1 MSYLSKLVYAPLSV
15 SLGLFLLASCSQGMN
30 GQEDAVAD
38 VSSPVGLP
46 PTATS
51 PNAAAAA
58 MISNAKELAA
68 ADAAL
73 GNVVDPTTL
82 AGIPTTETLAART
95 RKCLEDPRV
104 VLGLVTVDICV
115 GADLFFRDTFN
126 GNGRTCGTCHPSAN
140 NLTIDPTFIADLPF
154 TDPLFVA
161 QTDPELSGL
170 EHPDLQHSFS
180 LILENID
187 GFQSPTTQFFM
198 RSVPHLNGL
207 AVTIGAPLT
216 SPGPDGTTLPP
227 NERVGL
233 SGDGAPFNDPELPT
247 AKGTLLDF
255 MNGAIRQHYTKT
267 LNRNPSPDSGVP
279 DFTFATAAELNEISQ
294 FMHTIGRTNEIDLT
308 SFTLADAGAAS
319 GQATFI
325 AKPCNACHH
334 NAGANFVTDGVNRN
348 FNTGIETVRIPT
360 LDAQG
365 IPTDTGFQSQGTF
378 NTVTLIE
385 AANTAPFFHTNA
397 FDTIEDA
404 ITFYTTAAFGDSPAG
419 KIVGGAIALSP
430 TDVADVGRFLRVLN
444 ASFNTQL
451 ALARLDASSQFVA
464 NFGTNFNLIQQSE
477 LKLAVKQLNDA
488 FTDLVSV
495 PGLFVPQQTNLQGA
509 IALIDQA
516 AATKNVAA
524 RQAAIDEAISIVS
537 TTTADFT
544 STGTLTFTV
553 GAGSLMF

>member
-1 MSYLSKLVYAPLSV
+1 MSYLSKLVYAPVSV
-15 SLGLFLLASCSQGMN
+15 SLGLLMLTSCSQGMK
-30 GQEDAVAD
+30 GSELLEQVTE

-46 PTATS
+46 PSSTP

-58 MISNAKELAA
+58 MLGNTKELAA

-73 GNVVDPTTL
+73 AHEVNPTTL
-82 AGIPTTETLAART
+82 AGIPTTASLASRT
-95 RKCLEDPRV
+95 TKCLADPRA
-104 VLGLVTVDICV
+104 VLGLVSVDICV

-140 NLTIDPTFIADLPF
+140 NLTLDPPFIATLPF

-161 QTDPELSGL
+161 QTNPNLSGL

-207 AVTIGAPLT
+207 AVTIQAAAT

-247 AKGTLLDF
+247 AKGALLDF
-255 MNGAIRQHYTKT
+255 MQGAIRQHYTKT
-267 LNRNPSPDSGVP
+267 LNRNPSS
-279 DFTFATAAELNEISQ
+279 DFTFATAAELNEISA

-308 SFTLADAGAAS
+308 TFTLADSGAAA
-319 GQATFI
+319 GQSTFQ

-334 NAGANFVTDGVNRN
+334 NAGANFVVDGINRN
-348 FNTGIETVRIPT
+348 FNTGVETARIPT

-365 IPTDTGFQSQGTF
+365 IPTDTGFQLQGTF

-385 AANTAPFFHTNA
+385 AANTPPFFHTNA
-397 FDTIEDA
+397 FNTIEDA
-404 ITFYTTAAFGDSPAG
+404 IGFYTTAAFGDSPAG
-419 KIVGGAIALSP
+419 KIVGGPIALTP
-430 TDVADVGRFLRVLN
+430 TDIANVGRFLRVLN

-451 ALARLDASSQFVA
+451 ALSRLNASSQMVA
-464 NFGTNFNLIQQSE
+464 NFGTNFNLVQTTE
-477 LKLAVKQLNDA
+477 LKLAAKQLNDA

-495 PGLFVPQQTNLQGA
+495 PGLFVPQQGNLQGA
-509 IALIDQA
+509 ITLINQA
-516 AATKNVAA
+516 AATSNVAT
-524 RQAAIDEAISIVS
+524 RQTDIDEAISIVS

-544 STGTLTFTV
+544 STGTLSFTI